1 MRRAPQGL
9 CLKSR
14 RYWRNAAPK
23 ARDIAPK
30 VRNVAPKALDMK
42 ARGKRAAR
50 RPWFMQSALS
60 GLKGRNRCSI
70 TPFQGWM
77 SLIRVPGATRCA
89 LAPGFH
95 IPRLR
100 RWIYLYA
107 RLLKQRAPQSVIVLL
122 MVVLRRRYWRN
133 AAPKARDMKA

>member
-1 MRRAPQGL
+1 MKRARQFL

-23 ARDIAPK
+23 ARNEAPK
-30 VRNVAPKALDMK
+30 RRDVAPKARNGAPKRRDVAPKARNEAPKARDMK

-50 RPWFMQSALS
+50 RPWFMQSAPS
-60 GLKGRNRCSI
+60 GLKGRNRCRI
-70 TPFQGWM
+70 TPFQGWV

-100 RWIYLYA
+100 RWITYT
-107 RLLKQRAPQSVIVLL
+107 PDF
-122 MVVLRRRYWRN
+122 WC
-133 AAPKARDMKA
+133 KANE